1 MLKRLLQP
9 RWLTAIVILLL
20 AGFATV
26 YFAGVGIQGS
36 SAATPDKKGAQTEA
50 RIENLH
56 QRTASRTKGDD
67 PDDRPALLSPEQ
79 AVAIAIKAL
88 PNKPAKPPVAA
99 GVTGAAGVA
108 AATPSTSSDGVDAG
122 VRKVDHKVVQ
132 GTAVFAVMVGTTE
145 VDVDRQTG
153 KVVSVHS
160 AGK

>member
-20 AGFATV
+20 AGFAAV

-36 SAATPDKKGAQTEA
+36 SAATPDKKGAQTDA

-56 QRTASRTKGDD
+56 QRSASRTKGDD

-88 PNKPAKPPVAA
+88 PAKPPVAA
-99 GVTGAAGVA
+99 GVAG
-108 AATPSTSSDGVDAG
+108 ATPSTSSDGTDAG

-153 KVVSVHS
+153 KVVSVHA

>member
-20 AGFATV
+20 AGFAAV

-36 SAATPDKKGAQTEA
+36 SAATPDKKGAQTDA

-56 QRTASRTKGDD
+56 QRSASRTKGDD

-88 PNKPAKPPVAA
+88 PAKPAKPPVAA
-99 GVTGAAGVA
+99 GVAGVA
-108 AATPSTSSDGVDAG
+108 GATPSTSSDGTDAG

-153 KVVSVHS
+153 KVVSVHV